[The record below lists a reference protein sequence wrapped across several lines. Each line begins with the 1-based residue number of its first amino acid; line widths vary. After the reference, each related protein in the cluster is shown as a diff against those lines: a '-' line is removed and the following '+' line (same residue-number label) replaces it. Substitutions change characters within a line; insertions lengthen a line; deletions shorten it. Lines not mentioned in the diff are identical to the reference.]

1 MPNDETESSK
11 LRRYHRLTD
20 DQKIF
25 HAKKILSEAPSDPR
39 DWGEKESGVAYVL
52 AKLSEDRRDYLVA
65 SDCRDRLLTYLI
77 AQSGVGDEGDDVLPS
92 TVNAGRLHWALED
105 SLGVASVMEPVYN
118 YWISSDENPRRS
130 SQRHLAKMAGIYMA
144 SGWPRQAS
152 RLNKRVLRASLRYGN
167 ALRFLRSLCY
177 QIPIGVTAWAVK
189 GRPDLEG
196 RMRRPWRRHWPQPRG
211 RESPPDS
218 GDRK

>member
-1 MPNDETESSK
+1 MPNDETESNK

-20 DQKIF
+20 DEKIF
-25 HAKKILSEAPSDPR
+25 HAKKLLSEAPSDPR

-77 AQSGVGDEGDDVLPS
+77 AQSGVGDEIDVLPS
-92 TVNAGRLHWALED
+92 AVNAGRLHWALED
-105 SLGVASVMEPVYN
+105 SLGVASVMEPIYR
-118 YWISSDENPRRS
+118 YWIGSDEKPKRTCQRR
-130 SQRHLAKMAGIYMA
+130 LANMVRLYMV

-152 RLNKRVLRASLRYGN
+152 QLNKRVLHASVRHGNVLR
-167 ALRFLRSLCY
+167 LLRSLCI
-177 QIPIGVTAWAVK
+177 QIPIGVTAWAVE

-196 RMRRPWRRHWPQPRG
+196 RMRRPWRRHWPQPEERQSRPDLSDRG
-211 RESPPDS
+211 
-218 GDRK
+218 